1 MPLLITLS
9 FKLSFERRE
18 EREKVIKLMRLQ
30 SSAIRFIYNRLKEG
44 KTDNEIYK
52 LTQEKFNSLPAWNIN
67 SALRK
72 AKQYPTDKGTDR
84 RNSERGRVAK
94 TILQSD
100 WQVLRVAVPFPIL
113 GKVLPRDLSP
123 LKPMLVEGVL
133 DRSQEHVSS
142 CRSCRGRELNN

>member
-1 MPLLITLS
+1 MPLPITLS
-9 FKLSFERRE
+9 FKLNFERKE

-30 SSAIRFIYNRLKEG
+30 SPAIRFIYNRLKEG

-72 AKQYPTDKGTDR
+72 AKQYPTDKGTDG

-94 TILQSD
+94 TILQSG

-113 GKVLPRDLSP
+113 GRTPSRDLSP
-123 LKPMLVEGVL
+123 LKLILVEGVL
-133 DRSQEHVSS
+133 DRVRNRLAPVGFAGA
-142 CRSCRGRELNN
+142 RS

>member
-1 MPLLITLS
+1 MPLPITLS
-9 FKLSFERRE
+9 FKLSFERKE
-18 EREKVIKLMRLQ
+18 EREQVIKLMRLQ

-44 KTDNEIYK
+44 KTDNKIYK

-72 AKQYPTDKGTDR
+72 AKQYPTYKGTDG

-94 TILQSD
+94 TILQSG

-113 GKVLPRDLSP
+113 GRTPSRGLSLP
-123 LKPMLVEGVL
+123 KPMLVEGLL
-133 DRSQEHVSS
+133 DRSHEQVSS
-142 CRSCRGRELNN
+142 CRSCRGRELSN

>member
-1 MPLLITLS
+1 MPLPITLS
-9 FKLSFERRE
+9 FKLSFERKE

-30 SSAIRFIYNRLKEG
+30 PSAICFIHNRLKEG

-72 AKQYPTDKGTDR
+72 AKQYPTDEKTDG
-84 RNSERGRVAK
+84 RNSERGRVA
-94 TILQSD
+94 
-100 WQVLRVAVPFPIL
+100 VPLPIL
-113 GKVLPRDLSP
+113 GRTTSRGLSLP
-123 LKPMLVEGVL
+123 KPMLVEGVL

>member
-1 MPLLITLS
+1 MPLPITPS
-9 FKLSFERRE
+9 FKLSFERKE

-30 SSAIRFIYNRLKEG
+30 SSAMRFIYNRLKEG

-52 LTQEKFNSLPAWNIN
+52 LTQERFNSF
-67 SALRK
+67 
-72 AKQYPTDKGTDR
+72 G

-94 TILQSD
+94 TILQSG

-113 GKVLPRDLSP
+113 GRTPSRGLSS
-123 LKPMLVEGVL
+123 LKPVLVEGVL

>member
-9 FKLSFERRE
+9 FKLSFERKE

-30 SSAIRFIYNRLKEG
+30 SSAIRFIHNRLKEG

-72 AKQYPTDKGTDR
+72 AKQYPTDKGTDG
-84 RNSERGRVAK
+84 RNPERGKA
-94 TILQSD
+94 D
-100 WQVLRVAVPFPIL
+100 VPFPIL
-113 GKVLPRDLSP
+113 GRTPSRGLSLP
-123 LKPMLVEGVL
+123 KPMLVEGVL

-142 CRSCRGRELNN
+142 CRSCRGRKLNN

>member
-1 MPLLITLS
+1 MPLPITLS

-44 KTDNEIYK
+44 KTDNEVYK
-52 LTQEKFNSLPAWNIN
+52 LTQEKFNSLPSWYIN
-67 SALRK
+67 SAIRK
-72 AKQYPTDKGTDR
+72 DKQYPTNDGTDG
-84 RNSERGRVAK
+84 RNPERGRVAK
-94 TILQSD
+94 TTLQSA

-113 GKVLPRDLSP
+113 GRTPSRGLSP
-123 LKPMLVEGVL
+123 LKPVLVEGVL

>member
-1 MPLLITLS
+1 MPLPITLS
-9 FKLSFERRE
+9 FKLNFERKE
-18 EREKVIKLMRLQ
+18 EREKVIKLMRPR
-30 SSAIRFIYNRLKEG
+30 SSIIHFIYNRLKEG

-72 AKQYPTDKGTDR
+72 AKQYPTDEKTDG
-84 RNSERGRVAK
+84 RNPERGRADV
-94 TILQSD
+94 S
-100 WQVLRVAVPFPIL
+100 FPIL
-113 GKVLPRDLSP
+113 GKTPSKGLSP